1 MLGKLN
7 DAQIE
12 RLLKEQVVGRIAC
25 QSKDELY
32 LVPINY
38 VYRNGCIYAHSG
50 EGKKIRMMR
59 ENPKVCFA
67 VDDIKSVFNWK
78 SVIAQGT
85 FEEIID
91 MEEKQQAMQG
101 IIHRI
106 MPLVTKPEGHPSH
119 GITENE
125 SDVGT
130 NIELVIYR
138 IRLGETSG
146 RFESDE

>member
-7 DAQIE
+7 DAEIE
-12 RLLKEQVVGRIAC
+12 HLLKEQVVGRVAC
-25 QSKDELY
+25 QSKGEIY

-38 VYRNGCIYAHSG
+38 VYRDGYIYGHSG

-59 ENPKVCFA
+59 DNPHVCFEI
-67 VDDIKSVFNWK
+67 DDIQNVFQWK
-78 SVIAQGT
+78 SVIAKGVY
-85 FEEIID
+85 EEITD
-91 MEEKQQAMQG
+91 VDEKQQAMQG

-119 GITENE
+119 GITEKD

-130 NIELVIYR
+130 LVELVVYR
-138 IRLGETSG
+138 IRLEEITG
-146 RFESDE
+146 RFEKS

>member
-7 DAQIE
+7 HTQIE
-12 RLLKEQVVGRIAC
+12 RLLNEQVVGRIAC
-25 QSKDELY
+25 QRQGELY

-38 VYRNGCIYAHSG
+38 VYRDGCIYAHSG

-67 VDDIKSVFNWK
+67 VDDIRSVFNWQ
-78 SVIAQGT
+78 SVVAQGT
-85 FEEIID
+85 FEEITDI
-91 MEEKQQAMQG
+91 EEKQQALQG

-119 GITENE
+119 GITEKE

-130 NIELVIYR
+130 NVELVIYR

-146 RFESDE
+146 RFESAE